1 MDARDMVLNY
11 LRTCQEQGVVRLP
24 VDEGAR
30 AILREW
36 MLAARR
42 GVRAAVQGV
51 VAPQPPAAPTALSP
65 AAPAAAP
72 VAPAAPPAD
81 TADTD
86 DVQAAARELRAA
98 VEAPVEKVPAAAEE
112 EEIPFFRPAGD
123 GTPESAWAGL
133 EQLLPNWKPL
143 RALGTLRSTPVFG
156 TGDRRAPILFVGDCP
171 NYNDEKARSPF
182 SGEAGG
188 KLDGMLKAMGLTRE
202 QVYLTHLVKFRPA
215 QPRQTLNTRPPSEK
229 EVRYSLPV
237 LDFELRLVQPRVIV
251 ALGIVPARGL
261 LQRGELPLSAYQALP
276 QPSYNGIPVVVT
288 HHPGYLLRTSDL
300 AERRR
305 LWEEML
311 RVMEMVGLPISDKQR
326 GYFLPKKN
334 A

>member
-1 MDARDMVLNY
+1 MVLGY
-11 LRTCQEQGVVRLP
+11 LRTLQEQGVQRLP
-24 VDEGAR
+24 VDEEAR
-30 AILREW
+30 GILREW

-42 GVRAAVQGV
+42 GVKAIMPHRA
-51 VAPQPPAAPTALSP
+51 PMPAASPAATAPMPAPVAVSG

-72 VAPAAPPAD
+72 APTAPAGPE
-81 TADTD
+81 D
-86 DVQAAARELRAA
+86 DISQNIRELRAA
-98 VEAPVEKVPAAAEE
+98 AAAPVDKNAPALTE
-112 EEIPFFRPAGD
+112 EEIPFFRPASD
-123 GTPESAWAGL
+123 GTPAGQWEGL
-133 EQLLPNWKPL
+133 EKLLPHWKPL
-143 RALGTLRSTPVFG
+143 RELGTLRPTPVFG
-156 TGDRRAPILFVGDCP
+156 TGDRRASILFVGDCP
-171 NYNDEKARSPF
+171 NYHDEKNKTPF

-202 QVYLTHLVKFRPA
+202 QVYLTHLVKFRPS

-229 EVRYSLPV
+229 EVRLSLSV
-237 LDFELRLVQPRVIV
+237 LDYEIRLVQPRVIV

-261 LQRGELPLSAYQALP
+261 LQQGDLPLSAYQQLHGA
-276 QPSYNGIPVVVT
+276 QYNGTPVIVT

-326 GYFLPKKN
+326 GYFLPKQ
-334 A
+334 